1 MVGAYCNTPLQKI
14 VMTDTY
20 EPRTYRN
27 FVQAKNLKR
36 FTVRIEETDLYISV
50 GADYNLPLLN
60 EAHNAA
66 SQARGLIE
74 TYIRAHPEFQ
84 TSLEPLPL
92 APDAPPLVRTMIEA
106 SATVGV
112 GPMAAVAGTIA
123 EHVGRGLLGAR
134 LAPLDRSPEIIV
146 ENGGDIFMRSLMART
161 VSIYAGNSP
170 LSMKVGIR
178 VGPTPEGLGVCT
190 SSGTVGHSLS
200 FGRADAVMVI
210 ASSTALADAAATALC
225 NRVKTEADIE
235 PTLAFAETIER
246 IQGVV
251 IIMGERLGVWGAVEL
266 VKPGTA

>member
-1 MVGAYCNTPLQKI
+1 M
-14 VMTDTY
+14 Y

-27 FVQAKNLKR
+27 FVQAKNLKS
-36 FTVRIEETDLYISV
+36 FTVRVEETDLYISV

-60 EAHNAA
+60 EARTAA
-66 SQARGLIE
+66 SQARQLIQ
-74 TYIRAHPEFQ
+74 TYTHAHPEFQ
-84 TSLEPLPL
+84 NSLKPLPL
-92 APDAPPLVRTMIEA
+92 TPDAPPLVRTMIEA
-106 SATVGV
+106 GATVSV

-123 EHVGRGLLGAR
+123 EHVGRGLI
-134 LAPLDRSPEIIV
+134 DHSPEVIV

-170 LSMKVGIR
+170 LSMNVGIR

-225 NRVKTEADIE
+225 NRVKTEADVE

-251 IIMGERLGVWGAVEL
+251 IILGERLGVWGAVEL

>member
-1 MVGAYCNTPLQKI
+1 M
-14 VMTDTY
+14 Y

-27 FVQAKNLKR
+27 FVQAKNLKS

-60 EAHNAA
+60 EARTAA
-66 SQARGLIE
+66 SQARQLIQ
-74 TYIRAHPEFQ
+74 TYTHAHPEFQ
-84 TSLEPLPL
+84 TSLKPLPL
-92 APDAPPLVRTMIEA
+92 TSDAPPLVRTMIEA
-106 SATVGV
+106 SATVSV

-123 EHVGRGLLGAR
+123 EHVGRGLI
-134 LAPLDRSPEIIV
+134 DHSPEVIV
-146 ENGGDIFMRSLMART
+146 ENGGDIFLRSLMART

-210 ASSTALADAAATALC
+210 SSLTALADAAATALC

-266 VKPGTA
+266 VKPGAE